1 MQCNFGRV
9 IPNEEVQAT
18 KEATNEITNTKNST
32 NTKTSTN
39 TRKSTNTRETANET
53 AITTKESI
61 ATNGEL
67 AATDVETAATG
78 VETATTGINVPV
90 MNTAETPP
98 TEPVEDDRPKL
109 PLWKAALQQ
118 RKEAE
123 VKKRDE
129 EQKKLVS
136 NLQME
141 KLTIGLVLPKSIH
154 SSIFRIASSN

>member
-1 MQCNFGRV
+1 MVLNTQCNFGRV
-9 IPNEEVQAT
+9 IPDEEVQAT
-18 KEATNEITNTKNST
+18 KEATNEITNSKNST
-32 NTKTSTN
+32 NTKKSTN
-39 TRKSTNTRETANET
+39 TRKSTNARETVNET
-53 AITTKESI
+53 VVTTKEGI

-67 AATDVETAATG
+67 AATDMETAAIS
-78 VETATTGINVPV
+78 VEITATGMETTATSINVPV
-90 MNTAETPP
+90 TNTAETPP

-136 NLQME
+136 NL
-141 KLTIGLVLPKSIH
+141 
-154 SSIFRIASSN
+154 